1 MILIIA
7 EKPSLAR
14 NIVAGIG
21 TMQKRTGYF
30 EGQGYLVTWAFGHLF
45 TLYDI
50 NDYLGVPS
58 DARWK
63 IDELPCFPKEFRFK
77 LKPGA
82 DKKPDAGVERQ
93 FGIIKALCNRA
104 DVDTIVNAGDSDREG
119 EIIVRLCVMNTG
131 TSGKSF
137 KRLWLPDQ
145 TPETVSKALQ
155 EMKDETEYER
165 LANEG
170 FARTYIDWLYGVNL
184 TRYATLRTGTLL
196 RVGRVIVPIVKAIYD
211 RDMTIK
217 NFVPDIYYAVAS
229 KEQTK
234 GFDVELISREKF
246 GNDEKEKTRAQ
257 ALCDKYNSSDAIV
270 ISKKAK
276 KETVNPGKLY
286 SLSKLQNVLG
296 KKYKMSM
303 ADSLAIVQKLYEEGY
318 LTYPRTN
325 SEYLA
330 TNEKDKIKKIISNIS
345 DIGYPVVFKDKKTIF
360 DDSKIESHSAIT
372 PTYKIPKK
380 SALTENEFT
389 VYQTVFRRFVSVF
402 CSEDCLAQKTEIVI
416 DVGGYEQFTIKG
428 TIILQKGFLR
438 FDDSERKDK
447 LLPPLEKGDK
457 VNICFKPMEKQTSPP
472 KHYTIETL
480 NNYLK
485 NPFREDKAKLAE
497 GGDAEQ
503 ADAGTDDTEDYR
515 AIFEGLELGTEATR
529 TGIIDNARRSL
540 YIDLKKDVYTI
551 LPGGIYMIESLEQMQ
566 ISMDKYKTS
575 ELGKALKK
583 VFHGKMTVEESVG
596 LAEKEIDEIFR
607 SVSEPPERDRDTG
620 FYGDIVGKCP
630 VCGKDVIRGRYG
642 YGCTGYKEGC
652 KFRFGAY
659 ICKRAISLSN
669 AKLLL
674 SEGQTSV
681 IEGFTSK
688 NGKLFN
694 GRLKLADGENGEKKI
709 VFDFS

>member
-246 GNDEKEKTRAQ
+246 GNDEKEKARAQ

-270 ISKKAK
+270 ISKKTK

-566 ISMDKYKTS
+566 IYMDKYKTS

>member
-211 RDMTIK
+211 RDMAIK

-246 GNDEKEKTRAQ
+246 GNDEKEKARAQ

-270 ISKKAK
+270 ISKKTK

>member
-58 DARWK
+58 DTRWK

-211 RDMTIK
+211 RDMAIK

-246 GNDEKEKTRAQ
+246 GNDEKEKARAQ

-270 ISKKAK
+270 ISKKTK

>member
-30 EGQGYLVTWAFGHLF
+30 EGQGYLVTWTFGHLF

-246 GNDEKEKTRAQ
+246 GNDEKEKARAQ

-270 ISKKAK
+270 ISKKTK

-438 FDDSERKDK
+438 FDDSERKNK